1 MGTHGGTH
9 KRQTSDKEGP
19 SGPFFLPTLDTC
31 TTIHVEMET
40 MQKVQIIQKGQIK
53 AVSPRDAKI
62 LVALKKAT
70 LAPDPAEADST
81 DTPDPATEGEEK
93 PVKRAYRRKD
103 MQAEGK

>member
-1 MGTHGGTH
+1 
-9 KRQTSDKEGP
+9 
-19 SGPFFLPTLDTC
+19 
-31 TTIHVEMET
+31 

-70 LAPDPAEADST
+70 LAPKKAEGESN
-81 DTPDPATEGEEK
+81 DTPEQATESEEK
-93 PVKRAYRRKD
+93 PAKRAYRRKD

>member
-1 MGTHGGTH
+1 
-9 KRQTSDKEGP
+9 
-19 SGPFFLPTLDTC
+19 
-31 TTIHVEMET
+31 

-70 LAPDPAEADST
+70 LAPEPAEAET
-81 DTPDPATEGEEK
+81 DTPEPCTEGEEK
-93 PVKRAYRRKD
+93 PAKRAYRRKD